1 MALVVQHPKISG
13 QSKVIQSRETP
24 VGESQVIQNI
34 KHDSQSLQLTVTM
47 KNGAQYL
54 YSNVYPQVYEDFV
67 QSKSKGRFFSEVIKG
82 KYPSDRSIN
91 KNTGPSAKR
100 KNAIQ

>member
-1 MALVVQHPKISG
+1 MALIIQHPKIN
-13 QSKVIQSRETP
+13 QSQGVESKETAVGDSTLIQS
-24 VGESQVIQNI
+24 I

-54 YSNVYPQVYEDFV
+54 YFNVYPQTYEDFV
-67 QSKSKGRFFSEVIKG
+67 QSKSKGKFFSGVIKG

-91 KNTGPSAKR
+91 KNTGPNPK
-100 KNAIQ
+100 KNAFKRI